1 MNLINV
7 REQMTILTL
16 GQEVESL
23 PKVITKLEDLI
34 QTFSFSGNN
43 FGTSVYDLMAYKM
56 ILIIIL
62 CYICPETQLFV
73 VEHK

>member
-23 PKVITKLEDLI
+23 PKVITKLEDRI
-34 QTFSFSGNN
+34 QTFLFSGNN